1 MKEKIQKIFKEV
13 YLYNITLQDA
23 EKQVLNLFSVSGSAF
38 TKDDLKKAF
47 KAGETY
53 TEDCK
58 CGECHYCT
66 ETKDRDEPDFDDWF
80 AEHYR

>member
-1 MKEKIQKIFKEV
+1 
-13 YLYNITLQDA
+13 LD
-23 EKQVLNLFSVSGSAF
+23 LFSVSGSAF
-38 TKDDLKKAF
+38 TKEDLKKAF
-47 KAGETY
+47 EAGETY